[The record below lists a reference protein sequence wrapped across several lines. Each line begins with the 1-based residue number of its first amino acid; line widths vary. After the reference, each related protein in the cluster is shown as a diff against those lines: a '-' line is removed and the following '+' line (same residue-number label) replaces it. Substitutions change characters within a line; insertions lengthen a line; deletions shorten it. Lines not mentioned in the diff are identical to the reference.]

1 MRRTLFD
8 DTHDAF
14 RQTVRKVLAHEVE
27 PYAESWEEEGIVP
40 RELYPRLGE
49 AGLLGLQIPEEYGG
63 GGEPGFLYN
72 AVVTEEIAR
81 GATFLGQINLHMNV
95 VVPYFLHLATAEQR
109 ARWLPGMASGET
121 MGAIAMT
128 EPGTGSDLAG
138 MTTTAVR
145 DGEHWVLSG
154 AKTFITGGAHAGL
167 VIVVARTAK
176 IETDRRG
183 GLTLFVVEDGMPGF
197 TRGRRLRKLGLHAQD
212 TTELFFTDVRVP
224 VGNVLGE
231 EGGAFAH
238 LTANLAQ
245 ERLSIAVGSQAM
257 GEAMIAETV
266 EYVNSRRV
274 FGQSLA
280 SFQNTRFTL
289 AALAAQA
296 EAGRH
301 LVDRALMELEAGEL
315 TAADA
320 AKAKLVTTELQGR
333 IADECLQLHGGYGFM
348 REYAIARRYADA
360 RVSRIYGG
368 SNEIMKSIIA
378 KSIGL

>member
-95 VVPYFLHLATAEQR
+95 VVPYFLHLATAEQH

-333 IADECLQLHGGYGFM
+333 IADECLQLHGGYGYM